1 MFRIVKKFRGVL
13 TRSQQFQI
21 LLLGFLMVIGGIL
34 EMLGVSLIVPLI
46 TAVMDKDFMKSS
58 YASLAA
64 RLFHIDTYYG
74 VMMLLLGI
82 LIFIYIFKNAFL
94 FVEYYL
100 QYRFVCNNRFAV
112 QKRLLRV
119 YMYRP
124 YEFFLNATTG
134 EITRVINTDVTNAFN
149 LLTTV
154 LTFFTEATVSAALIL
169 IVFLIDP
176 AFAAM
181 IGVILGAIMLLMFK
195 AVKPKLGRASEKFM
209 KNTSLSNKWILQSLN
224 GIKDIKIHHKE
235 EYFIDEYAIHG
246 KKAIDAEKL
255 NSVVTMLPRLL
266 IEAVSMSSILAV
278 IMIMVSLGQSI
289 ESLVPQLGAL
299 GVAAIRLL
307 PSTTRI
313 SGAINAAAFQEPML
327 DNLIKN
333 LNAAKDWETQAQS
346 QQSPK
351 KQDKWKN
358 QDDPDS
364 DTHIP
369 DGSLTYENQFALS
382 DICFHYPNANKNVL
396 EGANMTIPAGKSVGI
411 IGTSGSG
418 KTTAVDI
425 LLGLLKPQSGMVSA
439 DGKNIFDDYKGWLS
453 HISYI
458 PQAIYMLDDSI
469 RANVAFGQKKD
480 RIDDAQVWKAL
491 EEAQLK
497 EFVESLPDGL
507 HTQIGER
514 GVRLSGGQRQRIGI
528 ARALY
533 SDPKLV
539 IFDEATSALDNETE
553 AAIMESINHL
563 HGKKTLV
570 IIAHRLTTIEEC
582 DLIFRVENGKIIQQD
597 RL

>member
-1 MFRIVKKFRGVL
+1 MFRIVKKFRSIL
-13 TRSQQFQI
+13 TRSQQFRI

-34 EMLGVSLIVPLI
+34 EMLGVSFIVPLI
-46 TAVMDKDFMKSS
+46 TAVMDKDFMDSS
-58 YASLAA
+58 YARLTA

-74 VMMLLLGI
+74 IMMLLLGI

-94 FVEYYL
+94 FGEYYL

-112 QKRLLRV
+112 QKQLLRV

-154 LTFFTEATVSAALIL
+154 LTFFTEIIVSAALIL

-176 AFAAM
+176 AFAAL
-181 IGVILGAIMLLMFK
+181 IGVVLGLIMLLMFK
-195 AVKPKLGRASEKFM
+195 AVKPVLRRASEKFM
-209 KNTSLSNKWILQSLN
+209 KNTSLANKWILQSLN

-235 EYFIDEYAIHG
+235 EYFIEEYAVHG
-246 KKAIDAEKL
+246 KKAIDAEKI

-266 IEAVSMSSILAV
+266 IEAVSMASILSV
-278 IMIMVSLGQSI
+278 IMILISFGQSVDK
-289 ESLVPQLGAL
+289 LVPQLGAL
-299 GVAAIRLL
+299 AVAAIRLL

-313 SGAINAAAFQEPML
+313 SGAINSAAFQEPML

-333 LNAAKDWETQAQS
+333 LNVAKEWEKQKANDQEYNNRKQGGTQE
-346 QQSPK
+346 P
-351 KQDKWKN
+351 
-358 QDDPDS
+358 
-364 DTHIP
+364 
-369 DGSLTYENQFALS
+369 GLTYHSQFMLS
-382 DICFHYPNANKNVL
+382 DIHFHYPNTDKYVL
-396 EGANMTIPAGKSVGI
+396 DGANMTIPAGKSIGI

-425 LLGLLKPQSGMVSA
+425 LLGLLKPQSGTVCT
-439 DGKNIFDDYKGWLS
+439 DGKNIQDNYEDWLA

-480 RIDDAQVWKAL
+480 QIDDAKVWKAL

-497 EFVESLPDGL
+497 DFIESLPHGIE
-507 HTQIGER
+507 TQIGER

-533 SDPKLV
+533 SNPELV

-582 DLIFRVENGKIIQQD
+582 DLIFRVENGKIIQQHN
-597 RL
+597 L

>member
-1 MFRIVKKFRGVL
+1 MFRIVKKFRSIL
-13 TRSQQFQI
+13 TRSQQFRI
-21 LLLGFLMVIGGIL
+21 LLLGILMVIGGML

-46 TAVMDKDFMKSS
+46 TAVMDQDFMNSS
-58 YASLAA
+58 YAKLAA
-64 RLFHIDTYYG
+64 RFFHIDTYYG
-74 VMMLLLGI
+74 IMMLLLGI

-94 FVEYYL
+94 FGEYYL

-112 QKRLLRV
+112 QKQLLRV

-154 LTFFTEATVSAALIL
+154 LTFFTEIIVSAALIL

-176 AFAAM
+176 TFAAL
-181 IGVILGAIMLLMFK
+181 IGVVLGLIMLLMFK
-195 AVKPKLGRASEKFM
+195 AVKPVLRRASEKFM
-209 KNTSLSNKWILQSLN
+209 KNTSLANKWILQSLN

-235 EYFIDEYAIHG
+235 EYFIEEYAVHG
-246 KKAIDAEKL
+246 KKAIDAEKI

-266 IEAVSMSSILAV
+266 IEAVSMASILGV
-278 IMIMVSLGQSI
+278 IMILISFGQSI
-289 ESLVPQLGAL
+289 DKLIPQLGAL
-299 GVAAIRLL
+299 AVAAVRLL

-313 SGAINAAAFQEPML
+313 SGAINSAAFQEPML

-333 LNAAKDWETQAQS
+333 LNVAKEWETQKAESQAYDNRKQS
-346 QQSPK
+346 ETQKPLLSY
-351 KQDKWKN
+351 
-358 QDDPDS
+358 DS
-364 DTHIP
+364 
-369 DGSLTYENQFALS
+369 QFALS
-382 DICFHYPNANKNVL
+382 DIHFHYPNTDKNVL
-396 EGANMTIPAGKSVGI
+396 DGANMTIPAGKSIGI

-418 KTTAVDI
+418 KTTAVDL
-425 LLGLLKPQSGMVSA
+425 LLGLLKPQSGTVYA
-439 DGKNIFDDYKGWLS
+439 DGKNIQDDYEDWLA

-480 RIDDAQVWKAL
+480 QIDDAEVWNAL

-497 EFVESLPDGL
+497 EFIESLPHGIE
-507 HTQIGER
+507 TQIGER

-533 SDPKLV
+533 TNPELV

-582 DLIFRVENGKIIQQD
+582 DLIFRVENGKIIQQQN
-597 RL
+597 L